1 MVKGLVVVTDSN
13 FEETVN
19 DNSLVLVDFWASW
32 CGPCRALTPMIQE
45 LAEAY
50 AGKVLICKL
59 NVDENPNVAERFQVF
74 SIPTL
79 ILFSR
84 GREADRIVGLIPK
97 KSIETV
103 LKKYLG

>member
-45 LAEAY
+45 LAIAY

>member
-1 MVKGLVVVTDSN
+1 MNKYLALLVVGLLLT
-13 FEETVN
+13 
-19 DNSLVLVDFWASW
+19 AA
-32 CGPCRALTPMIQE
+32 CGSDP
-45 LAEAY
+45 
-50 AGKVLICKL
+50 VS
-59 NVDENPNVAERFQVF
+59 VAEQFQVF